1 MEITLDNVTM
11 NVTARRMD
19 DGTYLRLTSDYGE
32 WEYRASDRM
41 LACDTDEDVARV
53 MEIVLGILVDMEDF
67 TTFRSFREYVEHG
80 GGGELTDE
88 DRVNY
93 DLWQERYREWNDV
106 TRHEAVEMMD
116 YITKK
121 YKL

>member
-1 MEITLDNVTM
+1 
-11 NVTARRMD
+11 
-19 DGTYLRLTSDYGE
+19 
-32 WEYRASDRM
+32 
-41 LACDTDEDVARV
+41 
-53 MEIVLGILVDMEDF
+53 
-67 TTFRSFREYVEHG
+67 VENG

-121 YKL
+121 YAL

>member
-1 MEITLDNVTM
+1 MNELFIGDMEITLDNVTM
-11 NVTARRMD
+11 NVTARRME
-19 DGTYLRLTSDYGE
+19 DGTYLKLTSDYGE

-41 LACDTDEDVARV
+41 LATD
-53 MEIVLGILVDMEDF
+53 
-67 TTFRSFREYVEHG
+67 
-80 GGGELTDE
+80 TDE

-121 YKL
+121 YAL

>member
-1 MEITLDNVTM
+1 ME
-11 NVTARRMD
+11 

-67 TTFRSFREYVEHG
+67 TTFRSFREYVENG

-121 YKL
+121 YAL